1 MDPLTKLENQMQHEM
16 YKQIRLYYSATAIA
30 LNVYWGWQQNR
41 ISKLLKETQK
51 AWNECGKDNS
61 KSMVELLE
69 DETGVELQNGSGKSW
84 REYAFLNSS
93 HPLNFRKLSRQQIY
107 FMRRQQMTWI
117 GSLVLACIL
126 LGIHRREGF
135 GSERIQ
141 RLYDQIIE
149 IGDLNKWNV
158 SSLDNKLVGLI
169 GVSIDDSFLNDAEM

>member
-1 MDPLTKLENQMQHEM
+1 MDPLTKLENQMQIEM
-16 YKQIRLYYSATAIA
+16 YKQIRLYFSATAIA
-30 LNVYWGWQQNR
+30 LNQGWGWKHDR
-41 ISKLLKETQK
+41 INKLLKETQK

-84 REYAFLNSS
+84 RDYAFLNND
-93 HPLNFRKLSRQQIY
+93 HPLNKRQLSRQQIY

-149 IGDLNKWNV
+149 IGEASKWSVNK
-158 SSLDNKLVGLI
+158 LDSKLMELVGL
-169 GVSIDDSFLNDAEM
+169 SINDNFLKGAET

>member
-1 MDPLTKLENQMQHEM
+1 MDPLAKLENQMQLEM
-16 YKQIRLYYSATAIA
+16 YKQIRLYFSATGIA
-30 LNVYWGWQQNR
+30 LNQYWGWQHDR
-41 ISKLLKETQK
+41 INKLLKETQK

-84 REYAFLNSS
+84 REYAFLNNS
-93 HPLNFRKLSRQQIY
+93 HPLNKRQLSRQQIY
-107 FMRRQQMTWI
+107 YMRRQQMTWI

-135 GSERIQ
+135 GPERIQ

-149 IGDLNKWNV
+149 VGEASKWSVDN
-158 SSLDNKLVGLI
+158 LDSKLIELVGL
-169 GVSIDDSFLNDAEM
+169 SINDNFLKGADI

>member
-16 YKQIRLYYSATAIA
+16 YKQIRLYFSATAIA
-30 LNVYWGWQQNR
+30 LNQGWGWKHDR
-41 ISKLLKETQK
+41 INKLLKETQK

-69 DETGVELQNGSGKSW
+69 DETGVELQNGQGKSW
-84 REYAFLNSS
+84 REYAFLNNS
-93 HPLNFRKLSRQQIY
+93 HPLNSRQLSRQQIY

-149 IGDLNKWNV
+149 IGEASKW
-158 SSLDNKLVGLI
+158 SIEKLDSKLMELVGL
-169 GVSIDDSFLNDAEM
+169 SINDDFLKGAER

>member
-51 AWNECGKDNS
+51 AWNGCGKDNS

-69 DETGVELQNGSGKSW
+69 EETGVELQNGSGKSW

-93 HPLNFRKLSRQQIY
+93 HPLNFRKLKPK
-107 FMRRQQMTWI
+107 I
-117 GSLVLACIL
+117 GV
-126 LGIHRREGF
+126 F
-135 GSERIQ
+135 GSKNSQNLIKNGQ
-141 RLYDQIIE
+141 KKPFFNCPKKIILA
-149 IGDLNKWNV
+149 DL
-158 SSLDNKLVGLI
+158 
-169 GVSIDDSFLNDAEM
+169 